1 MIKSATGAVQTAL
14 GAILPTL
21 TDRTNSVTVPTVPVI
36 ETGSVIDLEYRADHP
51 RKIYNAKIVDLDDK
65 GVMIFAPTTH
75 DHQWFPY
82 TSIIRMI
89 PKG

>member
-1 MIKSATGAVQTAL
+1 M
-14 GAILPTL
+14 
-21 TDRTNSVTVPTVPVI
+21 TVPTVPVI